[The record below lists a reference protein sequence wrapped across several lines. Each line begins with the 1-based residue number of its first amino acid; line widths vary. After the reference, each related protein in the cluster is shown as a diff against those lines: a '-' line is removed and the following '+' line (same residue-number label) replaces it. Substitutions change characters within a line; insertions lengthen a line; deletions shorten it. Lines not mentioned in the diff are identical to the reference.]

1 MTLRSLLTFL
11 LAPLAAAAAEPAQ
24 GLHASFEA
32 GGRTDRR
39 VDRLLALQ
47 VPAGQPVTPWL
58 PAGPFKARWEGTVEA
73 PVRGIFTLWAE
84 TSGKFR
90 LTVNG
95 QAALEG
101 AGTKSVQL
109 NKGPNA
115 IVAEFESDG
124 KTDAHLRAGWASKD
138 FPREAFPPTSLAH
151 ATDEA
156 LTKSLRLR
164 EGRALFANLNCA
176 ACHQDAKLPAKG
188 AGMPEYGQN
197 APLLADLGT
206 KFDRAWLTR
215 WILDPA
221 SFRPHALMPAALN
234 GLDAEQQAADLAA
247 MLTQGATPATGPAA
261 DPALAPSGAA
271 LFANLGCVGCHRQ
284 PDAKGEDTLG
294 RIPLSHVRAK
304 WRDAALKDY
313 LLDPAKNWPAARMP
327 HFRLTEEEASQL
339 AAYLLTKAPAGKLSA
354 KEGDA
359 GRGAGLIVSAGCLNC
374 HAGMPAT
381 TQPPLAKA
389 ASAGAKGCLAPDPA
403 ARGKAPAYDL
413 SAGEREALLEFM
425 KSDVAAGLA
434 ADVPA
439 EFATRNLKALNCA
452 ACHAVDGRGSAW
464 KKVDEECRQLRSLL
478 PPKEHVEGEPV
489 PDAPVPALTWQGE
502 KLKTAWMTEFI
513 AGRVEDKP
521 RWWLIGVMPGFSQHA
536 AGMALGLGQQ
546 HGFGPKDPDDPKPDS
561 ARIAV
566 GEKLLGMDGGFNC
579 ITCHDVGEKE
589 ATAVF
594 EAPGINLA
602 LSAERLRKGHFH
614 RWLLNPN
621 RLDPETKMPKFA
633 DGDGQTLLT
642 DHFNGKAEDQFE
654 AIREYLNTLKKK

>member
-1 MTLRSLLTFL
+1 MKLRSLLTIF
-11 LAPLAAAAAEPAQ
+11 LAPLATAAAEPAQ
-24 GLHASFEA
+24 GLSVTFESGDRA
-32 GGRTDRR
+32 DRR
-39 VDRLLALQ
+39 VDRLLALH
-47 VPAGQPVTPWL
+47 VPAGQPATPWI
-58 PAGPFKARWEGTVEA
+58 PAGAFKARWEGSIDA
-73 PVRGIFTLWAE
+73 PVRGVFSLWAE

-90 LTVNG
+90 LSVNG
-95 QAALEG
+95 QPALEG

-115 IVAEFESDG
+115 VVAEFESDG
-124 KTDAHLRAGWASKD
+124 KADAFVRAGWSSKD
-138 FPREAFPPTSLAH
+138 FPREAFPPTALSH
-151 ATDEA
+151 TGDEA
-156 LTKSLRLR
+156 LAKALRLR

-188 AGMPEYGQN
+188 TGMPEYGQN
-197 APLLADLGT
+197 APLFAELGA

-221 SFRPHALMPAALN
+221 SFRPHSLMPAVLN
-234 GLDAEQQAADLAA
+234 GPDAEQQAADLAA
-247 MLTQGATPATGPAA
+247 MLTQGAAANAAPAA
-261 DPALAPSGAA
+261 DPALAPAGAA

-284 PDAKGEDTLG
+284 PDAKGDDALG
-294 RIPLSHVRAK
+294 RLPLAHVRAK
-304 WRDAALKDY
+304 WRDGALKDY

-339 AAYLLTKAPAGKLSA
+339 AAYLLTKAPAAKLTA

-359 GRGAGLIVSAGCLNC
+359 ARGAGLIAAAGCLNC

-381 TQPPLAKA
+381 TQPPLAKVA
-389 ASAGAKGCLAPDPA
+389 AAGAKGCLSDGA
-403 ARGKAPAYDL
+403 AGRGRAPAYDL
-413 SAGEREALLEFM
+413 SGAERAALLEFM

-439 EFATRNLKALNCA
+439 EFATRNLRALNCA
-452 ACHAVDGRGSAW
+452 GCHNLDGRVSSW
-464 KKVDEECRQLRSLL
+464 KKLDEECRQLRSLL

-502 KLKTAWMTEFI
+502 KLRTAWMTEFI

-521 RWWLIGVMPGFSQHA
+521 RWWLIGVMPGFTHHA
-536 AGMALGLGQQ
+536 PTLALGLGQQ
-546 HGFGPKDPDDPKPDS
+546 HGFGPKDPEDPKPDP

-621 RLDPETKMPKFA
+621 RLDPETKMPKYA
-633 DGDGQTLLT
+633 DGDGMTQLT
-642 DHFNGKAEDQFE
+642 EHFNGKAEDQFE
-654 AIREYLNTLKKK
+654 AIREYLNTLKK

>member
-24 GLHASFEA
+24 GLHAVFEA

-47 VPAGQPVTPWL
+47 VPAGQPATPWL

-73 PVRGIFTLWAE
+73 PVRGIFSLWAE

-95 QAALEG
+95 QAVLEG

-124 KTDAHLRAGWASKD
+124 KADAHLRAGWASKD
-138 FPREAFPPTSLAH
+138 FPREAFPPTALAH
-151 ATDEA
+151 ASDEA
-156 LTKSLRLR
+156 LTQALRLR

-188 AGMPEYGQN
+188 TGMPEYGQN
-197 APLLADLGT
+197 APLLADLGA

-234 GLDAEQQAADLAA
+234 GPDAEQQAADLAA
-247 MLTQGATPATGPAA
+247 MLTQGATPASGPAA
-261 DPALAPSGAA
+261 DPALAPTGAS

-284 PDAKGEDTLG
+284 PNAQGDDALG

-339 AAYLLTKAPAGKLSA
+339 AAYLLTKAPATKLTA

-359 GRGAGLIVSAGCLNC
+359 ARGAGLIVAAGCLNC

-381 TQPPLAKA
+381 TQPPLAKTVA
-389 ASAGAKGCLAPDPA
+389 AGAKGCLAPDAA
-403 ARGKAPAYDL
+403 ARGKAPAYVL
-413 SAGEREALLEFM
+413 SAGEREALLAFL

-439 EFATRNLKALNCA
+439 EFAMRNLKALNCA

-464 KKVDEECRQLRSLL
+464 KKVDDECRQLRSLL

-546 HGFGPKDPDDPKPDS
+546 HGFGPKDPEDPKPDP

-579 ITCHDVGEKE
+579 ITCHDVGDKE

-633 DGDGQTLLT
+633 DGDGLT
-642 DHFNGKAEDQFE
+642 QLTEHFNGKAEDQFE
-654 AIREYLNTLKKK
+654 AIREYLNSLKKK

>member
-138 FPREAFPPTSLAH
+138 FPREAFPPTTLAH
-151 ATDEA
+151 ASDEA
-156 LTKSLRLR
+156 LTKALRLR

-234 GLDAEQQAADLAA
+234 GPDAEQQAADLAA
-247 MLTQGATPATGPAA
+247 MLTQGATPASGPAA
-261 DPALAPSGAA
+261 DPALAPAGAA

-284 PDAKGEDTLG
+284 PDAKGDDTLG

-389 ASAGAKGCLAPDPA
+389 ASAGSKGCLAPDPA

-425 KSDVAAGLA
+425 KSDVATGLA

-546 HGFGPKDPDDPKPDS
+546 HGFGPKDPDDPKPDP

>member
-1 MTLRSLLTFL
+1 MKLRSLLTIL
-11 LAPLAAAAAEPAQ
+11 LAPLATAAAEPAQ
-24 GLHASFEA
+24 GLSVTFESGDRA
-32 GGRTDRR
+32 GRR
-39 VDRLLALQ
+39 VDRLLALH
-47 VPAGQPVTPWL
+47 VPAGQPATPWI
-58 PAGPFKARWEGTVEA
+58 PVGAFKARWEGSIDA
-73 PVRGIFTLWAE
+73 PVRGVFSLWAE

-90 LTVNG
+90 LSVNG
-95 QAALEG
+95 QPALEG

-115 IVAEFESDG
+115 VVAEFESDG
-124 KTDAHLRAGWASKD
+124 KADAFVRAGWASKD
-138 FPREAFPPTSLAH
+138 FPREAFPPTALSH
-151 ATDEA
+151 TGDEA
-156 LTKSLRLR
+156 LAKALRLR

-188 AGMPEYGQN
+188 TGMPEYGQN
-197 APLLADLGT
+197 APLFAELGA

-221 SFRPHALMPAALN
+221 SFRPHSLMPAVLN
-234 GLDAEQQAADLAA
+234 GPDAEQQAADLAA
-247 MLTQGATPATGPAA
+247 MLTQGAAANAAPAA
-261 DPALAPSGAA
+261 DPALTPAGAA

-284 PDAKGEDTLG
+284 PDAKGDDALG
-294 RIPLSHVRAK
+294 RLPLAHVRAK
-304 WRDAALKDY
+304 WRDGALKDY

-339 AAYLLTKAPAGKLSA
+339 AAYLLTKAPAAKLTA

-359 GRGAGLIVSAGCLNC
+359 ARGAGLIAAAGCLNC

-381 TQPPLAKA
+381 TQPPLAKVA
-389 ASAGAKGCLAPDPA
+389 AAGAKGCLSDGA
-403 ARGKAPAYDL
+403 AGRGRAPAYDL
-413 SAGEREALLEFM
+413 SGAERAALLEFM

-439 EFATRNLKALNCA
+439 EFATRNLRALNCA
-452 ACHAVDGRGSAW
+452 GCHNLDGRVSSW
-464 KKVDEECRQLRSLL
+464 KKLDEECRQLRSLL

-521 RWWLIGVMPGFSQHA
+521 RWWLIGVMPGFTHHA
-536 AGMALGLGQQ
+536 PTLALGLGQQ
-546 HGFGPKDPDDPKPDS
+546 HGFGPKDPEDPKPDP

-621 RLDPETKMPKFA
+621 RLDPETKMPKYA
-633 DGDGQTLLT
+633 DGDGMTQLT
-642 DHFNGKAEDQFE
+642 EHFNGKAEDQFE
-654 AIREYLNTLKKK
+654 AIREYLNTLKK